1 MRSWWAAWS
10 CLLGMAVLALGCN
23 GNASEKR
30 AGFEMKGL
38 DKINRPSS
46 GRQSEQLARAINL
59 IKSDDV
65 AEWNVFERNVTDSLN
80 SAWNSAKTSAGHVSM
95 AAALPTWERS
105 KWLDTIP
112 SVYQDSLW
120 WKNVS
125 DETFLYTDAF
135 HLQEQFWLGEVV
147 ARVRAES
154 PGTRFAYMTHAG
166 RPQPLTLEQVVRTG
180 NAGLSPESAER
191 LVLALKLFDWTVR
204 NVSGDPFPEVP
215 SPDAAADLAVKPLSE
230 GRPWS
235 SAGVLGAGYRNYIW
249 QTLNYGRGDAWEQ
262 GHLFLQLARHAGLDA
277 CVLGLRDVAPTK
289 LLPRVAHPDL
299 VPWAIA
305 VLIDSEIFLFDPR
318 LGLPLHHPET
328 LAVLTLQQAMENPQ
342 YLQWHGL
349 TPAESAE
356 SDSAY
361 PVRASD
367 LKNVVALVDYPV
379 ECFSLRSQFLQRN
392 LTGNDRVE
400 VYFSPDEVAERF
412 KAHPL
417 ISETQLWALPLEI
430 QLFRESIREAKL
442 RATRDRF
449 VMSKLQWQQRD
460 ESYFDDFTLLRRSR
474 VLYLLG
480 RFQPD
485 SAEIT
490 ADCFNELQ
498 RMHYSDEDWKNIANN
513 PELQKS
519 LGLYQASNQSAAEFR
534 QALENQKAAMFIVRG
549 DAKMYMAMA
558 HSEIQN
564 HSTAINMLRHVEKF
578 DVGGKWKRHT
588 EYLEGRSQEAM
599 KNYEQAIATY
609 VELARQFREARSPRD
624 NGNLLRA
631 RILRS
636 QTKAP
641 EESRSQT

>member
-1 MRSWWAAWS
+1 
-10 CLLGMAVLALGCN
+10 
-23 GNASEKR
+23 
-30 AGFEMKGL
+30 MKGL
-38 DKINRPSS
+38 EKVNRASS
-46 GRQSEQLARAINL
+46 ENQSKQLARAINL

-65 AEWNVFERNVTDSLN
+65 AEWNVFEENITDSLN
-80 SAWNSAKTSAGHVSM
+80 GAWKSAQTTNGHASM
-95 AAALPTWERS
+95 AAAFPTWERS
-105 KWLDTIP
+105 SWLDTIP
-112 SVYQDSLW
+112 AVYQDSLW
-120 WKNVS
+120 WKNVG

-147 ARVRAES
+147 ARVRNEKT
-154 PGTRFAYMTHAG
+154 GTRFAYLTHAG
-166 RPQPLTLEQVVRTG
+166 RPQALTLEQALQAG
-180 NAGLSPESAER
+180 NGQLTPEGAER
-191 LVLALKLFDWTVR
+191 LALALKLFDWTVR
-204 NVSGDPFPEVP
+204 NVSGEPFPEIP
-215 SPDAAADLAVKPLSE
+215 TPDAAAELAVKPLDE

-235 SAGVLGAGYRNYIW
+235 TAGVLGAGYRNYIW

-262 GHLFLQLARHAGLDA
+262 GHLFLQLAHHAGLDA
-277 CVLGLRDVAPTK
+277 CVLGLRDLAPTK
-289 LLPRVAHPDL
+289 LLPRVAHPEV

-328 LAVLTLQQAMENPQ
+328 LAVLTLQQAKENPQ

-349 TPAESAE
+349 SPEESAE

-367 LKNVVALVDYPV
+367 LTNIVALLDYPL

-392 LTGNDRVE
+392 LTGGDRVE

-417 ISETQLWALPLEI
+417 IAEIQLWALPLEI
-430 QLFRESIREAKL
+430 QLFREAIRKAKL
-442 RATRDRF
+442 ESTKDRF
-449 VMSKLQWQQRD
+449 VMSKIQWQQRD
-460 ESYFDDFTLLRRSR
+460 ESYFDEFPLLRRSR

-485 SAEIT
+485 SAEI
-490 ADCFNELQ
+490 AVDCFNELK
-498 RMHYSDEDWKNIANN
+498 RMHYSDEDWKNIADN
-513 PELQKS
+513 PDLQKS
-519 LGLYQASNQSAAEFR
+519 LGLYRASNQSAAEFR
-534 QALENQKAAMFIVRG
+534 QALDNQKAAMFIVRG

-578 DVGGKWKRHT
+578 DMGGKWKRHT
-588 EYLEGRSQEAM
+588 MYLEGRSQESM
-599 KNYEQAIATY
+599 KNYEQAIASY
-609 VELARQFREARSPRD
+609 VELARQFRESRSPRD

-636 QTKAP
+636 QTKTP
-641 EESRSQT
+641 SESGPAS